1 MPRILIVDD
10 EPTIAELVSFNLSH
24 EGYQT
29 DTALDARSAL
39 RRFEE
44 TPYDLVILDRM
55 LPGMDGVEVLREI
68 RRTGGH
74 VPVLMLTARGSEAD
88 RVAGLEAG
96 ADDYLVKPFSTR
108 ELVARARAILRRSG
122 LHATAADVRFGDVTL
137 HLAGQ
142 TCERAGEGIDL
153 TSTEFSLLRSLV
165 EHRGQAVD
173 REALIR
179 GVWGYDFAGDARTVD
194 VHIRHLREKLEADPA
209 HPVWIETVR
218 GTGYRLR
225 GETP

>member
-1 MPRILIVDD
+1 MPRVLIVDD
-10 EPTIAELVSFNLSH
+10 EPAIAELVSFNLSH

-29 DTALDARSAL
+29 DTVFDARSAL
-39 RRFEE
+39 RQFEAH
-44 TPYDLVILDRM
+44 PYDLVILDRM

-68 RRTGGH
+68 RRAGR
-74 VPVLMLTARGSEAD
+74 VPVLMLTARGSEVD
-88 RVAGLEAG
+88 RVMGLEAG

-122 LHATAADVRFGDVTL
+122 LAAQTASVGFGDVKL
-137 HLAGQ
+137 DLASQ
-142 TCERAGEGIDL
+142 TCERAGEPVDL
-153 TSTEFSLLRSLV
+153 TSTEFALLRTLS
-165 EHRGQAVD
+165 EYRGRPVD

-179 GVWGYDFAGDARTVD
+179 GVWGYDFSGDARTVD

-225 GETP
+225 GEGA

>member
-1 MPRILIVDD
+1 MPRVLIVDD
-10 EPTIAELVSFNLSH
+10 EPAIAELVSFNLSH

-29 DTALDARSAL
+29 DTVFDARSAL

-44 TPYDLVILDRM
+44 QPYDLVILDRM
-55 LPGMDGVEVLREI
+55 LPGMDGVEVLREM
-68 RRTGGH
+68 RRSGH
-74 VPVLMLTARGSEAD
+74 VPVLMLTARGSEVD
-88 RVAGLEAG
+88 RVTGLEAG

-122 LHATAADVRFGDVTL
+122 LAHANSMVSFGDVTV
-137 HLAGQ
+137 HLTNQ
-142 TCERAGEGIDL
+142 SCERSGERIDL
-153 TSTEFSLLRSLV
+153 TSTEFALLRTLV
-165 EHRGQAVD
+165 EHRGRPAD

-179 GVWGYDFAGDARTVD
+179 GAWGYDFAGDARTVD
-194 VHIRHLREKLEADPA
+194 VHIRHLREKLEVDPA

-225 GETP
+225 GESP

>member
-1 MPRILIVDD
+1 MPRVLIVDD
-10 EPTIAELVSFNLSH
+10 EPAIAELVSFNLHH

-29 DTALDARSAL
+29 DTALDARTAL
-39 RRFEE
+39 RRFDE

-68 RRTGGH
+68 RRAGGH
-74 VPVLMLTARGSEAD
+74 VPVLMLTARGSEVD
-88 RVAGLEAG
+88 RVTGLEAG

-108 ELVARARAILRRSG
+108 ELVARARAILRRTG
-122 LHATAADVRFGDVTL
+122 LSPTASAIRFGDVTL
-137 HLAGQ
+137 HLGSQ
-142 TCERAGEGIDL
+142 TCERAGQLVDL
-153 TSTEFSLLRSLV
+153 TSTEFSLLRALG
-165 EHRGQAVD
+165 EHRGRAVD

-209 HPVWIETVR
+209 RPVWIETVR

-225 GETP
+225 GDAP